1 MSISVRKIHPEL
13 PIFRLWDR
21 EHSILYTPG
30 HLCPTDGFDSQEVQK
45 SSSLEVRG
53 QRRGKTHIPLS
64 LMTAARQ
71 ARQSWEEMGRDD
83 FHPECL
89 TVYLS
94 HRCNLDCAYCYS
106 APVRN
111 AGHDGV
117 LREEVVLAAARLTAE
132 CCAVRRRDFRLV
144 VHGGGEPTIHFP
156 LIRRLVEK
164 TRRIADDFKIG
175 WKAHLATNG
184 VVATGQ
190 ALWLAKNF
198 SSIGLSCDGPPEIHD
213 LYRRRADGSGTY
225 TRVEQT
231 GKTILDAGGKLILR
245 TTILPQTM
253 HRQTAIVE
261 HWIRNLGP
269 GEIRFEPVY
278 AVHGKAGLRFEAG
291 QADEFVRHFLQA
303 AHTAADLGANLKF
316 SGVRLDELHGP
327 YCNVLRNVLQL
338 LPDGTATACFLGM
351 ETGSVA
357 GHRAVIGRYDAIG
370 KRFVLDEEKIR
381 GLRRLS
387 SVLPDRCVTCLC
399 AYHCMREC
407 PEICVVSDG
416 PRPEPGGGFRCR
428 VVRKLAE
435 AWIWQAGMNCIGEE
449 AATSAPILR
458 SSDYSAEDSRLEELT
473 AEVPAEID
481 TDLIRQEWTRA
492 RRLFPSDSNE
502 LPKPIWAERG
512 FEHDGATA
520 WDNLRNETAGRP
532 NYEPLSMYLHLPFCR
547 RRCRFCDCYAVVP
560 PAHRRSQTEALFTRA
575 LLQEIDAWAQ
585 IPGLSDRTVT
595 TVHFGGGTPDSLEP
609 PLFAS
614 IAEACRCSFAVTA
627 ATEWALESPVRLLD
641 DAHLCR
647 LRQLGF
653 TRIHSG
659 VQTLEEPLRRRIGRQ
674 DPPRL
679 VLERLV
685 RAMEMGFVVSVD
697 LVYGLPG
704 QTIAGFGQTIRQL
717 TEIGI
722 HGLSL
727 YRFNRSRRNREIW
740 EGDMYPSGDRVLE
753 YVLFHCAEQMLLHL
767 GYEKNHFTHFARP
780 EDSNLYYR
788 HAYRGEDLLAFGPT
802 ADGILGPYRYRHPE
816 LDGFLAGLDS
826 GRPTFQ
832 GGLRETA
839 EEQYLYPLYAALL
852 AAEIQGRL
860 PDFLASV
867 GLLEVWQEAALLRPG
882 ARAGTWTLA
891 ANGSQY
897 IRQML
902 QQIKAASERLQIREA
917 AE

>member
-13 PIFRLWDR
+13 PIFRLSDC

-30 HLCPTDGFDSQEVQK
+30 HLCPADGFDSQEAQEV
-45 SSSLEVRG
+45 SPLEMRG
-53 QRRGKTHIPLS
+53 QRREETHIPLS
-64 LMTAARQ
+64 LVNAARQ
-71 ARQSWEEMGRDD
+71 ARDSWEEMGRDD

-111 AGHDGV
+111 SGHEGV

-132 CCAVRRRDFRLV
+132 CCAVRQRDFQLV

-164 TRRIADDFKIG
+164 TRCMADDYKIG

-184 VVATGQ
+184 VVATDQ
-190 ALWLAKNF
+190 AHWLAKNF
-198 SSIGLSCDGPPEIHD
+198 SSIGLSCDGPPEIQD
-213 LYRRRADGSGTY
+213 RYRRRADGSGTY
-225 TRVEQT
+225 TLVEQT
-231 GKTILDAGGKLILR
+231 GKTILNAGGKLILR

-253 HRQTAIVE
+253 HRQAAIVE
-261 HWIRNLGP
+261 HWIRNLGAV
-269 GEIRFEPVY
+269 EIRFEPVY
-278 AVHGKAGLRFEAG
+278 APLRKAGLRFEAG
-291 QADEFVRHFLQA
+291 QADEFVRYFLQA

-357 GHRAVIGRYDAIG
+357 GRRAAIGQYDAIG

-381 GLRRLS
+381 ELRRLS

-416 PRPEPGGGFRCR
+416 PQPESGGGFRCR

-435 AWIWQAGMNCIGEE
+435 TWIWRAGMNCIGKEVV
-449 AATSAPILR
+449 TSVPILL
-458 SSDYSAEDSRLEELT
+458 SSECSAEDSRLEELT

-481 TDLIRQEWTRA
+481 ADLIRKEWTRA
-492 RRLFPSDSNE
+492 RQLFPSDSNE

-512 FEHDGATA
+512 FEHDGETA
-520 WDNLRNETAGRP
+520 WDNLRNETAGWQ
-532 NYEPLSMYLHLPFCR
+532 NSEPLSMYLHLPFCPK
-547 RRCRFCDCYAVVP
+547 RCRFCDCYAVVP

-585 IPGLSDRTVT
+585 IPGLADRKVT
-595 TVHFGGGTPDSLEP
+595 TVHFGGGTPDGLEP
-609 PLFAS
+609 SLFAS
-614 IAEACRCSFAVTA
+614 IVEACRRSFAVTA

-641 DAHLCR
+641 EAHLCR

-653 TRIHSG
+653 IRIHSG
-659 VQTLEEPLRRRIGRQ
+659 VQTLEESLRRRIGRQ
-674 DPPRL
+674 DSPGL

-704 QTIAGFGQTIRQL
+704 QTIAGFTQTIRQL

-727 YRFNRSRRNREIW
+727 YRFNRSRRNW
-740 EGDMYPSGDRVLE
+740 EVWECDPYPSGDRLLE
-753 YVLFHCAEQMLLHL
+753 YVLFHCAEQMLLPL
-767 GYEKNHFTHFARP
+767 GYKKNHFTHFALAA
-780 EDSNLYYR
+780 DSNLYYR

-802 ADGILGPYRYRHPE
+802 ADGILGSYRYRHPE

-826 GRPTFQ
+826 ARPAIQ

-839 EEQYLYPLYAALL
+839 EEQYLYPLCSALL

-867 GLLEVWQEAALLRPG
+867 GLLEVWQEAALLHYDS
-882 ARAGTWTLA
+882 RADTWTLA

-902 QQIKAASERLQIREA
+902 QQMKAAYESLQIREA